1 MLIHTDCSNDE
12 LVSASKCNIVE
23 KQMPSTCDQSVQTED
38 FDEDTSKQQ
47 GENLPQPTQNE
58 TDV

>member
-1 MLIHTDCSNDE
+1 
-12 LVSASKCNIVE
+12 
-23 KQMPSTCDQSVQTED
+23 MPSTCDQSVQTED